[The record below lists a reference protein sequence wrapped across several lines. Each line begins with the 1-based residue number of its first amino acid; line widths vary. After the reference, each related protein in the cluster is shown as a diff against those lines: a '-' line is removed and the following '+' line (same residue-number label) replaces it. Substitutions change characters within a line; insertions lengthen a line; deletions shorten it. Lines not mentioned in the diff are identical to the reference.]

1 MSKNLYRVCK
11 KSDLDEIIKNNFFK
25 PICII
30 FTTKDTDKDFED
42 NIAGLFKTLAKQN
55 TYCMH
60 LLINLDNFID
70 NINFFGE
77 MRLNSPNFITYFKG
91 KQISSF
97 SNTQNNKEL
106 FLSSTADIINK
117 INSSYIQKLVNSFNE
132 DNKTKQNNEDNYKK
146 EDINENKN
154 KKEEVNEEENEDL
167 NEDVNEEVNEEEDDE
182 NEEEY
187 EEGKEDVNENEEEE
201 DEKENNEKENN
212 EKEKL
217 VNNIK
222 KRNTDTVDKKEV
234 NLNKVEKV
242 VVSKVDLS
250 KVDISKIDLSKID
263 LEQLS
268 IDKKK
273 EKLKELLE
281 LKKRAQKS

>member
-30 FTTKDTDKDFED
+30 FTTKDTEKDFED
-42 NIAGLFKTLAKQN
+42 NVAGLFKTLAKQN

-97 SNTQNNKEL
+97 SNTKNNKEL

-132 DNKTKQNNEDNYKK
+132 DNKTKQNNEDNDK
-146 EDINENKN
+146 EKEEENENENKN
-154 KKEEVNEEENEDL
+154 EKEEDEEDEEDEENEEKEEEEENE
-167 NEDVNEEVNEEEDDE
+167 EDADE
-182 NEEEY
+182 
-187 EEGKEDVNENEEEE
+187 K
-201 DEKENNEKENN
+201 DEKDIKENNEE
-212 EKEKL
+212 EKL

-242 VVSKVDLS
+242 VVSKVDLNKVDLNKVDLS
-250 KVDISKIDLSKID
+250 KVDLSKIDLSKID

-281 LKKRAQKS
+281 LKKRVHKN